1 MAPLNTGLV
10 LRQTTCN
17 VFSMTEIAG
26 LTEID
31 GMTTMQTEIAETIM
45 ASLPGK
51 PAQLAKGRYYVTRDG
66 KAVRNNQCS
75 VTVWMQ
81 ISKL

>member
-17 VFSMTEIAG
+17 VFSM
-26 LTEID
+26 TEID